1 MLYDNKEYLRA
12 TDVLSCITLLY
23 PKYEPSKHFYKEI
36 AKMMS
41 KTANNRDEVDFGKI
55 TYARAYVAYY
65 NADYKKAL
73 NEWEKYIN
81 FIGETE
87 EINEYRKKTD
97 MTLKFEGLEKKEAE
111 LNTQSEKMLKTGIQR
126 YNSGQWMECVKIMEK
141 LKQFTIKN
149 NFSKTLE
156 YYGKAK
162 KYISKS
168 VAELS
173 KTMSKNKITEQEK
186 AEYDGQEK
194 IEYDEIAAD
203 KKYTDGLV
211 LYTQGKYYEAERSWE
226 FALRLN
232 PNHKK
237 AKVALKKL
245 KENMSN

>member
-1 MLYDNKEYLRA
+1 
-12 TDVLSCITLLY
+12 
-23 PKYEPSKHFYKEI
+23 
-36 AKMMS
+36 MS

-73 NEWEKYIN
+73 NEWEKYTN
-81 FIGETE
+81 FTGGTE
-87 EINEYRKKTD
+87 EVNEYRKKTD
-97 MTLKFEGLEKKEAE
+97 ITLKLVGLEKKEAE
-111 LNTQSEKMLKTGIQR
+111 LNTQSEKMLKTGIQK

-141 LKQFTIKN
+141 LKQFTIIN

-156 YYGKAK
+156 YYGEAK
-162 KYISKS
+162 EYISKS
-168 VAELS
+168 VAELT
-173 KTMSKNKITEQEK
+173 KTMSKNKIIEQGK

-194 IEYDEIAAD
+194 VEYDEIAAD
-203 KKYTDGLV
+203 KKYADGLV
-211 LYTQGKYYEAERSWE
+211 LYTHGKYYEAERSWE
-226 FALRLN
+226 LALRLN